1 MTDERFC
8 RYSHPVHL
16 ATFEAQWAQLKEALA
31 LEGPARDKAVDPFFV
46 ATFLGVLA
54 MGLSMMPAKR
64 ALRDGFVGNK
74 DRIVDHWL
82 EGAMVSLTIGRV
94 RTLNISS
101 SLCRADFFRSFWT
114 ILRSSR
120 FVRLS

>member
-1 MTDERFC
+1 M
-8 RYSHPVHL
+8 
-16 ATFEAQWAQLKEALA
+16 ATFEAQWAQLKEALS

-94 RTLNISS
+94 RISNLFDS
-101 SLCRADFFRSFWT
+101 PFVEGSF
-114 ILRSSR
+114 LKSAVS
-120 FVRLS
+120 